1 MKFNNFN
8 QQKDKIYREKQSATM
23 PYAVNIYNEREMVI
37 EFFYAVLQQAT
48 VANSNEQFL
57 VHVEQ
62 MIALLNQLSDIQTYL
77 HEFNQ

>member
-8 QQKDKIYREKQSATM
+8 QQKDKINREKQSATM